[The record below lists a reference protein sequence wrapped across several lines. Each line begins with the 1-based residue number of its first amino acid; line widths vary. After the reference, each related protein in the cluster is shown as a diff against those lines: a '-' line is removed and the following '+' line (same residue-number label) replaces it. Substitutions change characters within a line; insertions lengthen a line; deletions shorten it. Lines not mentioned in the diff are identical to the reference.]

1 MFFGLTES
9 PGIKCGHVNPFS
21 YLYGMSKIKTVAV
34 YLGSRSGNGQQF
46 VNNAYRLGQLL
57 AQNGVK
63 IVYGGA
69 SVGTMKALADGCAA
83 AGGHITGVFP
93 TGFKGKRDNATA
105 GIHVGPEGVALNET
119 IFVKDIAERIA
130 TMERLSDAMIFLPG
144 SFGTMTEA
152 FSWLEGWQLGYHLKP
167 AFIMNTDDYYDG
179 LLTQMRTMIAS
190 GFMDSDDT
198 TLLHVASGPESLVNL
213 LNGV

>member
-1 MFFGLTES
+1 
-9 PGIKCGHVNPFS
+9 
-21 YLYGMSKIKTVAV
+21 MSNNKTVAV
-34 YLGSRSGNGQQF
+34 YLGSRKGKGPEF

-57 AQNGVK
+57 AQNDIQ

-93 TGFKGKRDNATA
+93 TGFKGKRDNAAA
-105 GIHVGPEGVALNET
+105 GIHVGPEGVALSET
-119 IFVKDIAERIA
+119 IFVNDIAERIA

-152 FSWLEGWQLGYHLKP
+152 FSWMEGWQLGYHFKP
-167 AFIMNTDDYYDG
+167 AFILNTDGYYDG

-190 GFMDSDDT
+190 GFMDGDDT
-198 TLLHVASGPESLVNL
+198 NLLHVADTPDSLVNTL
-213 LNGV
+213 THISM